1 MKALRRLAAELD
13 RRDPVLAVQGW
24 VYLVILAVV
33 AGIAPF
39 DSREIL
45 GLDPWVKPAKF
56 LVSITVFLWTV
67 GWLLHFLTWPRWAK
81 ALVRWGVSLSMAV
94 EIFCIVMQ
102 SVRGTRSH
110 FNFESA
116 FDGTVFGIMGIF
128 VGLNTALMALMML
141 LYLVQ
146 RPDLPAPY
154 LWGIRLGL
162 VVFLLASL
170 QGVAIVLND
179 AHAVGVPDGGR
190 GLPFVNW
197 STEGGDLRIAH
208 FVGLNALQAVPLFGW
223 LLTRLAPSARPSM
236 LTGAVVLFAIVY
248 GGVGC
253 ALYLQAVAGRPLLV
267 L

>member
-1 MKALRRLAAELD
+1 MKAPRRLAGELY

-24 VYLVILAVV
+24 VYFGILAIAVV
-33 AGIAPF
+33 IAPF

-56 LVSITVFLWTV
+56 LVSVAIFLWTV
-67 GWLLHFLTWPRWAK
+67 GWLLYYLPGPRWAK

-116 FDGTVFGIMGIF
+116 FDGAVFGIMGIF
-128 VGLNTALMALMML
+128 VGINTAVMAVMLL

-146 RPDLPAPY
+146 RPDLPAPC
-154 LWGIRLGL
+154 LWSIRLGL
-162 VVFLLASL
+162 AIFLLASL
-170 QGVAIVLND
+170 EGVALVQNG
-179 AHAVGVPDGGR
+179 AHAVGVPDGGE

-197 STEGGDLRIAH
+197 STEGGDLRVAH
-208 FVGLNALQAVPLFGW
+208 FLGLHGLQIVPLFGW
-223 LLTRLAPSARPSM
+223 LLTRLAPSARSSV
-236 LTGAVVLFAIVY
+236 LTGAVFAFAAIY
-248 GGVGC
+248 GVAGF
-253 ALYLQAVAGRPLLV
+253 ALYLQAVGGRPFLAL
-267 L
+267 